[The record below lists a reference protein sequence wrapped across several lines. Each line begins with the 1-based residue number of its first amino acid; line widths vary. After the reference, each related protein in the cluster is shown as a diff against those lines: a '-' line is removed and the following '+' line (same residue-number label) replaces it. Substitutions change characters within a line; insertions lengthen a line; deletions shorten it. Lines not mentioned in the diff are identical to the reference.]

1 MRLTKG
7 RKPTPW
13 TMPKTQ
19 IRSVRI
25 LSPPGYGKMRE
36 INVLAMEIRQSPA
49 EISVTED
56 DVELVIIGQAAQ
68 VVFFP
73 ELYIVH

>member
-19 IRSVRI
+19 IRSVCI
-25 LSPPGYGKMRE
+25 LSPPGHGEMRE
-36 INVLAMEIRQSPA
+36 IDVLAVEVRQGPA
-49 EISVTED
+49 EIGIAED
-56 DVELVIIGQAAQ
+56 DVELVVVGQAAQ
-68 VVFFP
+68 VVFFT
-73 ELYIVH
+73 